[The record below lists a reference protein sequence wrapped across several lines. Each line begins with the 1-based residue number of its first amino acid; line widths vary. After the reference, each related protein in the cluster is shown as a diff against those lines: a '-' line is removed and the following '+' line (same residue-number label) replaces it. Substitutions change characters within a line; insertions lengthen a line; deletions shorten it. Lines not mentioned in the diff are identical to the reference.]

1 MAKWEEK
8 AGGEAI
14 KDVQKSHCVSSN
26 VFLKVTN
33 AVSKI
38 EYLTIVSSPPW
49 DQGGGIIFV
58 SLAMQGGQLISFKS
72 QVGDTFRGGK

>member
-1 MAKWEEK
+1 MWWGMAKWEEK

-38 EYLTIVSSPPW
+38 
-49 DQGGGIIFV
+49 
-58 SLAMQGGQLISFKS
+58 
-72 QVGDTFRGGK
+72 